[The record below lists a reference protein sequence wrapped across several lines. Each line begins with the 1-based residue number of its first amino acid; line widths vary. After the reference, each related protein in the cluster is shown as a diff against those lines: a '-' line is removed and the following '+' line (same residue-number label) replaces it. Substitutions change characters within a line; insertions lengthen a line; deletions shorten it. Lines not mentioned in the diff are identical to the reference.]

1 VWGVTLS
8 GPLSVVG
15 MVRRDRTIYLM
26 DRSPLPQRL
35 SFSPTVL
42 KGGSLC
48 GISSP
53 FEPLS
58 RAAGQVSYVLL
69 TRAPLT
75 NCLIRSTCMC

>member
-1 VWGVTLS
+1 MWGVTLS

-15 MVRRDRTIYLM
+15 MVSRYPTIYLM
-26 DRSPLPQRL
+26 DRSPLPQRQ
-35 SFSPTVL
+35 SFSRQPL
-42 KGGSLC
+42 KSVSLC

-58 RAAGQVSYVLL
+58 RSEGQVSYVLL

-75 NCLIRSTCMC
+75 YC